1 MLSVFSSYGGDLA
14 LIWWV
19 GSPRRWFGVGG
30 CLGLLLCLVVVAPA
44 WGADEDDDVY
54 SDDPLGLVAGYN
66 VTTYYSLDEDV
77 WDVWICEVP
86 EGRFDISADK
96 TVQLLETKLAP
107 YFVQLSGGRYRP
119 TFRVGGVIEVEA
131 FDNWGGCDRAV
142 HEAAGQLDQ
151 NKRPE
156 GVIIIVNKPTW
167 ASYGSIGGVG
177 YPSPVEVSLGDT
189 TYPDNLR
196 SLYIGGEAVVDSS
209 NLPDDVFFDSEL
221 PPILSIVAHEMG
233 HAIGFPHSFR
243 FEEYDDP
250 MDVMSQN
257 ESVSSLQL
265 GTITFN
271 RYAAG
276 WIDPSDVAVYARGTE
291 QYTLALPGAKGK
303 QMLVVRGEDS
313 GFITLG
319 VRVRVGADVG
329 ILKEGVESY
338 YIDQQPT
345 FCHSYPDYRACFG
358 TSRLTRA
365 LADPSQPLIV
375 ETGDTTAHILEVGD
389 GYVWDNI
396 SIRIIDRKENNF
408 IVEVSDSS
416 AKAEQVLSAK
426 KDRAAVDARPR
437 NEVLYREDPL
447 GLIVAYDAHTYYTL
461 GDDVFEVWAC
471 ETPQGLVDLDVEKI
485 VGLLRKE
492 LVPYFEW
499 LSGGRYRPV
508 FRAGGT
514 IELDSFTNLYDCEEA
529 AADRSKGGAEGGIII
544 GDYVEEV
551 SIASP
556 GFMTIVS
563 PTEIAH
569 HAKTYPDSQRS
580 VFLGIHTVAEPG
592 SLSSERTSRY
602 ETPVL
607 ATAAHEIGHALGFPH
622 SYRFY
627 PYDHEMDIMGNSEE
641 IGRIQVGTIAINRY
655 AAGWIDTDEV
665 EIYSSGKKTYT
676 LQPLG
681 TKGTQMLVLKTEKSG
696 YVTLGARVSKG
707 YDAGIPKEGVE
718 SYYVDQED
726 PRCIYGADDYQG
738 CYVTGRP
745 TRALIYADPTDPVE
759 HVTGVGGSYTWEG
772 ISVSVVDRIGD
783 SFLVQVDDGSEETAA
798 EHAGVHQPA
807 IDALTKR
814 YPGLFSGTGCESG
827 LCPREPLQR
836 WEMAVWMVRVVDQA
850 TPQTAEQFDDVDD
863 DAWWA
868 PYTGRLAELGI
879 TTGCATEPLRFCPNK
894 PVTRAQMATFLV
906 RALNLQPGP
915 SAGFADTSGTHEQ
928 NINAIAAAGITT
940 GCQTGPPRYC
950 PNKPVTRAQM
960 ATFLARAQELI

>member
-1 MLSVFSSYGGDLA
+1 MLG
-14 LIWWV
+14 WRV
-19 GSPRRWFGVGG
+19 GSPDRCLKGWVGG
-30 CLGLLLCLVVVAPA
+30 CFGLLLCLVVVTPA
-44 WGADEDDDVY
+44 WGSDEDDDVY
-54 SDDPLGLVAGYN
+54 SDDPLGLVAGFN
-66 VTTYYSLDEDV
+66 VTTHYSLDEDI

-86 EGRFDISADK
+86 EGRLDISVDG
-96 TVQLLETKLAP
+96 TVQLLEAKLAP

-119 TFRVGGVIEVEA
+119 TFRAGGVIEAEA
-131 FDNWGGCDRAV
+131 FDNWGGCERPV
-142 HEAAGQLDQ
+142 YEAAGRLGR

-156 GVIIIVNKPTW
+156 GVIIIVNKLAW

-177 YPSPVEVSLGDT
+177 HPSPIEVSLGET
-189 TYPDNLR
+189 TYPDNTR
-196 SLYIGGEAVVDSS
+196 SLYIGGQAVVDS
-209 NLPDDVFFDSEL
+209 NDLPADVFLDSE

-250 MDVMSQN
+250 MDVMSQHQ
-257 ESVSSLQL
+257 SVPSLQL
-265 GTITFN
+265 GTIAFN

-291 QYTLALPGAKGK
+291 RYTLVPPGAKGK
-303 QMLVVRGEDS
+303 QILVIRGEGS
-313 GFITLG
+313 EFISLG
-319 VRVRVGADVG
+319 VRVRAGADAG

-345 FCHSYPDYRACFG
+345 HCHSYPDYRACFG

-365 LADPSQPLIV
+365 LADPSQPLVV
-375 ETGDTTAHILEVGD
+375 ETGNTTAHVLEVGD
-389 GYVWDNI
+389 GYVWDDL
-396 SIRIIDRKENNF
+396 SIRVINRTENNF
-408 IVEVSDSS
+408 IVEVSDSP
-416 AKAEQVLSAK
+416 AKAEQVISDK

-447 GLIVAYDAHTYYTL
+447 GLIVAYEVHTYYTL
-461 GDDVFEVWAC
+461 GDDVFDVWVC
-471 ETPQGLVDLDVEKI
+471 ETPQGLADLDVGRV
-485 VGLLRKE
+485 VGLLREE

-508 FRAGGT
+508 FRVGGT
-514 IELDSFTNLYDCEEA
+514 IELDSFTDLYDCEEA
-529 AADRSKGGAEGGIII
+529 AADRSKGGAEGAIII

-556 GFMTIVS
+556 GFMSIVS
-563 PTEIAH
+563 PTEIAL
-569 HAKTYPDSQRS
+569 HAKTYPDSGRS
-580 VFLGIHTVAEPG
+580 VFLGIHTVAESG
-592 SLSSERTSRY
+592 SLSSERTSGY

-627 PYDHEMDIMGNSEE
+627 PYDHEMDVMGNSEE

-655 AAGWIDTDEV
+655 AAGWMDADEV
-665 EIYSSGKKTYT
+665 EIYSGGKKTYT
-676 LQPLG
+676 LQPPG
-681 TKGTQMLVLKTEKSG
+681 AKGTQMLVLQTEKSG

-707 YDAGIPKEGVE
+707 YDAGIPKEGIE

-783 SFLVQVDDGSEETAA
+783 SFVVQVDDGSEETAA
-798 EHAGVHQPA
+798 EHAGVRQPA

-814 YPGLFSGTGCESG
+814 YPGLFSGTD
-827 LCPREPLQR
+827 
-836 WEMAVWMVRVVDQA
+836 VRVVHAPASRYNAGALHRTA
-850 TPQTAEQFDDVDD
+850 TWPSRFD
-863 DAWWA
+863 
-868 PYTGRLAELGI
+868 R
-879 TTGCATEPLRFCPNK
+879 
-894 PVTRAQMATFLV
+894 
-906 RALNLQPGP
+906 
-915 SAGFADTSGTHEQ
+915 
-928 NINAIAAAGITT
+928 
-940 GCQTGPPRYC
+940 
-950 PNKPVTRAQM
+950 
-960 ATFLARAQELI
+960 